1 MVEEAEA
8 GREQRVFWEI
18 PVAEQLFLAMGV
30 VHAVVESLA
39 WFSWTNSTRLTMVW
53 TQVAAEVCED

>member
-1 MVEEAEA
+1 MEEAEA

-18 PVAEQLFLAMGV
+18 PAVEQLSLAVEV

-39 WFSWTNSTRLTMVW
+39 WFSWTESTRLTTVW
-53 TQVAAEVCED
+53 TQVAAEVCGD